1 MKVTQILK
9 CVSFVEIFSISINV
23 HFYFRNLPKANGEK
37 SWNIR
42 LVTVC
47 DHMRS
52 SPHNIT
58 HIIFI
63 TIDVINDETFC
74 LAFVRSHIF
83 VVQWTED
90 VDLIV
95 FMKRPSSIH
104 IYDVVRVIN
113 SKSEIEENKA
123 CFKVVVSVRHAL
135 YNLQIH
141 TSFTFAI

>member
-1 MKVTQILK
+1 MKVEKMKVTQILK
-9 CVSFVEIFSISINV
+9 CVLF
-23 HFYFRNLPKANGEK
+23 FRYLPKANGEK

-113 SKSEIEENKA
+113 SKSEIE
-123 CFKVVVSVRHAL
+123 
-135 YNLQIH
+135 
-141 TSFTFAI
+141 